1 LLEMHEEKLEN
12 PVESAGE
19 IQRLEFAV
27 VIHKADSA
35 LLVVRPIIR
44 FAGSKLEPFSTS
56 AHGGLLETLR
66 KQLEKE
72 TGLALKKDFCYI
84 GHLDYTSK
92 NGRKTRQIKLTTRAI
107 EQPNTL
113 AAHCHY

>member
-1 LLEMHEEKLEN
+1 MLEMHEETRKT
-12 PVESAGE
+12 PVESTGE

-27 VIHKADSA
+27 VIHQADSS

-44 FAGSKLEPFSTS
+44 FAGSKLEQFSTS
-56 AHGGLLETLR
+56 THGGLLETLR

-92 NGRKTRQIKLTTRAI
+92 DGKKTRQFKLTTRAV

>member
-1 LLEMHEEKLEN
+1 MLEMQKETRKN
-12 PVESAGE
+12 PVENAGE

-27 VIHKADSA
+27 VIHQADSS

-84 GHLDYTSK
+84 GQLDYTSK
-92 NGRKTRQIKLTTRAI
+92 NGKKTRQIKLTTRAI